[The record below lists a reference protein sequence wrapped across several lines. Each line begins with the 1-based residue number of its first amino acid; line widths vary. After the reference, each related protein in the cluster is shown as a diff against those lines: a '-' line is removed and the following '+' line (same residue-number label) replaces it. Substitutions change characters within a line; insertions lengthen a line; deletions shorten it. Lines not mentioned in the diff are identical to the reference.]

1 MHTEVQ
7 NERDN
12 AGFHRKRERDKTG
25 PVGRMNRPPS
35 EYFTTSLDSRRM
47 SGSAQSPWLAKLS
60 SFATENNYRC
70 KELTF
75 ETRLPLTA
83 ALPPE

>member
-1 MHTEVQ
+1 MHTEVK

-35 EYFTTSLDSRRM
+35 GYFTTSLDTRRM
-47 SGSAQSPWLAKLS
+47 SGFAQSP
-60 SFATENNYRC
+60 
-70 KELTF
+70 
-75 ETRLPLTA
+75 
-83 ALPPE
+83 